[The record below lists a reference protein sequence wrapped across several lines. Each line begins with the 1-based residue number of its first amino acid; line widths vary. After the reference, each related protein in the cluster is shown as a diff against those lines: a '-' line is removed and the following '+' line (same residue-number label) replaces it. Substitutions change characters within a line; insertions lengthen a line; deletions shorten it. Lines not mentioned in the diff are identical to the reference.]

1 VTVQFYAVGGT
12 ISEDSAKFVTVAG
25 DPVMGNT
32 LLNAMKVKCG
42 RGLAPDSAGSVT
54 DTEADTLQ
62 SGASPL
68 PHLISIRLKIVSDA
82 EGLNGSVELPT

>member
-42 RGLAPDSAGSVT
+42 RGLAPIALGQLQ
-54 DTEADTLQ
+54 TL
-62 SGASPL
+62 
-68 PHLISIRLKIVSDA
+68 RLTHCNRGQAPSHI
-82 EGLNGSVELPT
+82 